1 MTTDAQPVKARR
13 LRPTARAWGLAIAGA
28 IVIALAELF
37 GVSEL
42 RFFGIVLLALPLITL
57 LLRLIARPKIEI
69 DRAVYPTTAAA
80 GDRIRVVAE
89 VRNKSIFGLEA
100 TSYMDTVTGTDRKLV
115 AGVLPP
121 VASRLHRREGRR
133 RRRIAYGLTRM
144 RRGISQVGPLFL
156 ENVDGLGLT
165 RRVIQV
171 GEPVEL
177 EVWPHVHNVDRLDI
191 PALRTGSEA
200 DVALGRSGDA
210 DDVVTRE
217 YRRSDALRR
226 VHWRATARAGELRVR
241 QEEHHAEVVAIV
253 VLDTAPTARTDI
265 DPGFELGV
273 SVVASVLTR
282 LHEIGYDTE
291 LLETVT
297 DADPD
302 APPQDAVNLRTSASE
317 SLGRIMRHLM
327 LVQPALQ
334 ESPEELESLHARAAS
349 MGKGPLVF
357 VTRTDRPV
365 AEAAIDLA
373 GYGDPA
379 IAILCG
385 PPSEDDAVVE
395 DFVQAGWQVVRMNSA
410 ARDPWGSPRRYGQLG
425 FGVRE

>member
-1 MTTDAQPVKARR
+1 MPTDAQPVKARR
-13 LRPTARAWGLAIAGA
+13 LRPTARAWGLVVSGLVVIAIAE
-28 IVIALAELF
+28 VF
-37 GVSEL
+37 GVTEV
-42 RFFGIVLLALPLITL
+42 RFFGIVLLLLPVLTL
-57 LLRLIARPKIEI
+57 LLRLVARPKIDI

-100 TSYMDTVTGTDRKLV
+100 TSYMDTVTGTDRKQV
-115 AGVLPP
+115 AGVLPA

-144 RRGISQVGPLFL
+144 RRGISNVGPLFL

-165 RRVIQV
+165 RRVIRV
-171 GEPVEL
+171 GEPVEI
-177 EVWPHVHNVDRLDI
+177 EVWPHVHDVDRLDI

-210 DDVVTRE
+210 DDVITRE

-241 QEEHHAEVVAIV
+241 QEEHHAEVVALV
-253 VLDTAPTARTDI
+253 VLDTVPTSHTDI

-282 LHEIGYDTE
+282 LHELGYDTE
-291 LLETVT
+291 LLETH
-297 DADPD
+297 ADPD
-302 APPQDAVNLRTSASE
+302 PDTSPEQAENLRTTASE
-317 SLGRIMRHLM
+317 NLGRIMRHLM
-327 LVQPALQ
+327 LVQPALS
-334 ESPEELESLHARAAS
+334 ENPEDLEELHARAAS

-365 AEAAIDLA
+365 SEAAIELS
-373 GYGDPA
+373 GYGEPA
-379 IAILCG
+379 IAVLCG
-385 PPSEDDAVVE
+385 PAKRDDSVVSRFA
-395 DFVQAGWQVVRMNSA
+395 DAGWQVVRMDSS
-410 ARDPWGSPRRYGQLG
+410 ARDPWGSTRR
-425 FGVRE
+425 FGVSE

>member
-1 MTTDAQPVKARR
+1 MPTDAQPDNARR
-13 LRPTARAWGLAIAGA
+13 LRPTARAWRLAIAGLVV
-28 IVIALAELF
+28 IVLAEIF
-37 GVSEL
+37 GVNEL
-42 RFFGIVLLALPLITL
+42 RFFGLVLVLLPLVTL
-57 LLRLIARPKIEI
+57 LLRVIARPVIEI
-69 DRAVYPTTAAA
+69 DRAVYPTTVAA

-89 VRNKSIFGLEA
+89 VRNKSVFGLEA
-100 TSYMDTVTGTDRKLV
+100 TSYTDVVTGTDRKQV
-115 AGVLPP
+115 AGVLPA

-144 RRGISQVGPLFL
+144 RRGVSQVGPLFL

-165 RRVIQV
+165 QRVIRV
-171 GEPVEL
+171 GDPVEI
-177 EVWPHVHNVDRLDI
+177 EVWPHVHDVDRLDI

-210 DDVVTRE
+210 DDVITRE

-241 QEEHHAEVVAIV
+241 QEEHHAEVVALV
-253 VLDTAPTARTDI
+253 VLDTMPTAHSDI

-291 LLETVT
+291 LLKT
-297 DADPD
+297 DADVDPGSD
-302 APPQDAVNLRTSASE
+302 FEHPEIWRTSASE

-327 LVQPALQ
+327 LVQPAQ
-334 ESPEELESLHARAAS
+334 AEQDPELDELHAQAAA

-357 VTRTDRPV
+357 VTRTDRPLR
-365 AEAAIDLA
+365 EATTSLSA
-373 GYGDPA
+373 YGEPA

-385 PPSEDDAVVE
+385 PPTSESKEAASRFFD
-395 DFVQAGWQVVRMNSA
+395 AGWQVVRMNSM
-410 ARDPWGSPRRYGQLG
+410 ARDPWGSSQRI
-425 FGVRE
+425 GVSA